1 MIPIY
6 KGRRRQR
13 GYGVGGNFASFYR
26 TASPLLKNL
35 GITVAKEALQAGND
49 ILDDFEKGKSD
60 WTTNIKKHGKR
71 AAKKAITPMLEMGSK
86 LITNTINDA
95 LEEKSSS
102 RPPTKKKKT
111 SLKEFHDDIFS
122 D

>member
-26 TASPLLKNL
+26 TASPLLKNF

-49 ILDDFEKGKSD
+49 ILEDLEKGKSN
-60 WTTNIKKHGKR
+60 WKENLKKHGKR
-71 AAKKAITPMLEMGSK
+71 AAKRSFNPILEMGAK
-86 LITNTINDA
+86 LASNKFKDIFSEDEVI
-95 LEEKSSS
+95 SSS
-102 RPPTKKKKT
+102 AKRRKT
-111 SLKEFHDDIFS
+111 SNDDIFS